1 MEPSAPREPDSE
13 RSHPTSEDLELASY
27 LEAATADTP
36 VRAEPSSVRAEPVE
50 APQAR
55 ETIIILDFGSQ
66 YSMLIARRVREC
78 HVYCELVPH
87 DAPWEQ
93 VERLNPRGFILSG
106 GPASVY
112 DAGAPQAPAYV
123 FESGLPVLGI
133 CYGMQLLAHQL
144 GGKVSPSTHRE
155 YGHAVIRWADDVGAH
170 HDAPL
175 HTGLPPSIPVWMSH
189 GDRITELPPG
199 FRALAHSDSSPY
211 AVMANDRGLIGLQF
225 HPEVVHTPHGKQLL
239 ENFLLRVCGCR
250 GDWTAGNFIADSI
263 LRIREQVREGRVIC
277 ALSGGVD
284 SAVTAALIHRAI
296 GDQLTCIF
304 VNNGLLRREEP
315 ERVVDTF
322 HRHLKLNLIHTD
334 ATDRFLDRL
343 AGVTDP
349 EEKRRIVGETF
360 IRVFEA
366 EADKLFPDS
375 GGVGS
380 VGAQHPP
387 KQTNGQSHPD
397 SPPSDRPTEAENAA
411 PSTPARTSAR
421 FIAQGTTYPD
431 VIESGAHSTAAE
443 PASRPAPSG
452 ASSTVHSSL
461 LTAHSKTA
469 ATIKTHHNV
478 GGLPKEMTFELVEP
492 LRYLFKDE
500 VRQVGLAL
508 GLPEEIV
515 FRQPFPG
522 PGLAIRII
530 GEVTREKLDTLRA
543 CDWIVMD
550 EVKGAAMYRDL
561 WQAFA
566 VLTDTRSV
574 GVMGDYRT
582 YGHVVAIRAVTAE
595 DAMTAD
601 WARLPYDLLARIAN
615 RIVNEVP
622 AVNRVVYD
630 ITSKPP
636 GTIEWE

>member
-1 MEPSAPREPDSE
+1 MDAPST
-13 RSHPTSEDLELASY
+13 RSNGKQTPADGPETRRAHPTTSDDLEVSTY
-27 LEAATADTP
+27 LEIA
-36 VRAEPSSVRAEPVE
+36 REREGAEPRGPEPE
-50 APQAR
+50 APAQP
-55 ETIIILDFGSQ
+55 ETIVVLDFGSQ

-78 HVYCELVPH
+78 HVYCELLPF

-93 VERLNPRGFILSG
+93 VQKLNPRGFILSG

-112 DAGAPQAPAYV
+112 DKDAPLAPTYV

-144 GGKVSPSTHRE
+144 GGRVSPAPARE
-155 YGHAVIRWADDVGAH
+155 YGHAVIHQAVNEGIFA
-170 HDAPL
+170 
-175 HTGLPPSIPVWMSH
+175 GLPGSMPVWMSH
-189 GDRITELPPG
+189 GDRVVDLPPG
-199 FRALAHSDSSPY
+199 FRALAHSDSSPF
-211 AVMANDRGLIGLQF
+211 AVITNDRGVIGLQF
-225 HPEVVHTPHGKQLL
+225 HPEVVHTPSGKQVL
-239 ENFLLRVCGCR
+239 ENFLYQVCGCK
-250 GDWTAGNFIADSI
+250 GDWTAGNFITDSI
-263 LRIREQVREGRVIC
+263 LRIRERVGGGRVIC

-284 SAVTAALIHRAI
+284 SAVTAALVHRAI

-315 ERVVDTF
+315 ERVQDTF
-322 HRHLKLNLIHTD
+322 HRHLKLNLVYVD

-349 EEKRRIVGETF
+349 EDKRKIVGETF
-360 IRVFEA
+360 IRVFEEQSA
-366 EADKLFPDS
+366 HLFPATPLAHEV
-375 GGVGS
+375 GEGPGVR
-380 VGAQHPP
+380 A
-387 KQTNGQSHPD
+387 T
-397 SPPSDRPTEAENAA
+397 AA
-411 PSTPARTSAR
+411 T

-431 VIESGAHSTAAE
+431 VIESAVPTGATSAA
-443 PASRPAPSG
+443 A
-452 ASSTVHSSL
+452 
-461 LTAHSKTA
+461 K
-469 ATIKTHHNV
+469 IKTHHNV
-478 GGLPKEMTFELVEP
+478 GGLPSEMTFELVEP

-530 GEVTREKLDTLRA
+530 GEVTRERLDVLRD
-543 CDWIVMD
+543 CDWIVMN
-550 EVKGAAMYRDL
+550 EVKQANLYRDL

-566 VLTDTRSV
+566 ILTDTRSV
-574 GVMGDYRT
+574 GVMGDFRT